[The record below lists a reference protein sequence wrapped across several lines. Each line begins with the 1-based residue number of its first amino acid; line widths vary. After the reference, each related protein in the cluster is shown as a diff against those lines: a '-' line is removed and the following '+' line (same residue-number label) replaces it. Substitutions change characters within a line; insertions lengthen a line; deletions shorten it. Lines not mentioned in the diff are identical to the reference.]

1 MSKYLTLVAVG
12 DDNSNKTE
20 LLLKYTGNHCARY
33 NKFVVPRFKNNVQ
46 SIVVDHVCWTVC
58 FVDAESDDHYSV
70 LRRAA
75 YEKADCILLC
85 YSVKSRSSFK
95 SVYKKWCIEVRKHAP
110 LVPIIL
116 IATDTEA
123 RSAAA
128 AAATVSTEQGENLKL
143 LIGAY
148 AFIECSVEHF
158 LGIDDIFIEAVRST
172 YQRTKF

>member
-1 MSKYLTLVAVG
+1 VQLVHNNIAIILTVQ
-12 DDNSNKTE
+12 TFFE
-20 LLLKYTGNHCARY
+20 LA
-33 NKFVVPRFKNNVQ
+33 NNVSYTFFFTSSLPFQ
-46 SIVVDHVCWTVC
+46 ASGYCEKSCTL
-58 FVDAESDDHYSV
+58 YP
-70 LRRAA
+70 RAILC
-75 YEKADCILLC
+75 ETFQADCILLC
-85 YSVKSRSSFK
+85 YSVKSCSSFK
-95 SVYKKWCIEVRKHAP
+95 SVYKKWCLEVRKHAP

-116 IATDTEA
+116 IGKCPSSRIRVYGKFNFIAATDTEA